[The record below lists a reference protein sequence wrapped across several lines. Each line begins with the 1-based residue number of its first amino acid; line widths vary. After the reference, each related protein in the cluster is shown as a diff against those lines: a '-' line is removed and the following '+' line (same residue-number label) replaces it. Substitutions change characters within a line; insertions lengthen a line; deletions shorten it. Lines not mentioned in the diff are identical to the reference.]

1 MGKGRAEIGD
11 EIPFANGDKRVNLLL
26 VSKPNW
32 DVKEEWK
39 GDFIPSKQMTGAILN
54 SFLSSKR
61 NRTI

>member
-1 MGKGRAEIGD
+1 MGRGRAEIED

-39 GDFIPSKQMTGAILN
+39 GDFIPSIK
-54 SFLSSKR
+54 
-61 NRTI
+61 